1 MADEELLM
9 VVARNRRRALA
20 EITAMMAHRLVD
32 LASMTV
38 WCDEGSDTLCAVL
51 AIRPES
57 TPGGMEMLQKR
68 LNRVVDVVRIVE
80 LNEQFTHQRGVPS

>member
-1 MADEELLM
+1 MADERLM
-9 VVARNRRRALA
+9 LVARNRPRVLA
-20 EITAMMAHRLVD
+20 EITVMMAHRLVD

-51 AIRPES
+51 TIRAKT

-68 LNRVVDVVRIVE
+68 LDRVVDVVQTMALDQE
-80 LNEQFTHQRGVPS
+80 LAHLPGALS

>member
-1 MADEELLM
+1 
-9 VVARNRRRALA
+9 
-20 EITAMMAHRLVD
+20 MMAHRLVD

-68 LNRVVDVVRIVE
+68 LNRVVDVVKTMALDQE
-80 LNEQFTHQRGVPS
+80 FAHLPGPPS